1 MKSAVVLDFFAKT
14 LHLKEKFVRLN

>member
-14 LHLKEKFVRLN
+14 LHLKEKFVRLI